1 MMPSD
6 KAEKYIELSLVREVK
21 AAGGICPKFVSPGTS
36 GMPDRLVLLPGGVM
50 VFVELKA
57 PGQKPRPLQ
66 KRMHERLRA
75 LGFTVYVIDSVE
87 QVKEIIRWEQF

>member
-1 MMPSD
+1 MTSSD
-6 KAEKYIELSLVREVK
+6 KSEKYIELSLVKAVK

>member
-1 MMPSD
+1 MTSSD
-6 KAEKYIELSLVREVK
+6 KSEKYIELSLVKAVK

-36 GMPDRLVLLPGGVM
+36 GMPDRLVRLPGGVM